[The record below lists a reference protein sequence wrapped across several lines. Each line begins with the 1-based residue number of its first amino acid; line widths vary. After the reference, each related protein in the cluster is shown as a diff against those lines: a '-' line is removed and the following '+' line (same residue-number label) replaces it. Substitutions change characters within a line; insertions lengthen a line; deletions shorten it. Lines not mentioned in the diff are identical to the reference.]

1 MASRFVKPSRI
12 VAVAIVVIAV
22 LWIGSGIIFPH
33 HPEEPAKETSEV
45 VSVPLQRVGVETLV
59 PEEHKRLIVSSG
71 VTQADQRAFAV
82 ARGGGVVATLKVAK
96 GNKVGKDDVVA
107 TISDEGRAAAVEQAK
122 AALDQRQAEL
132 QANQRLI
139 ERGVVPR
146 NTLQS
151 LDAAVASARAALASA
166 EAEAQK
172 ITVLSPIDGIVN
184 EVPVEIGLA
193 VQQGQ
198 QIAEVIGPDPMLAVG
213 SVPEKQ
219 RAHVRVGD
227 ETTVRLIDGTTATG
241 TVSFVSLTSDKATR
255 TYRIEVKLANPD
267 AAIADGVSCEIVI
280 SLEPVVAV
288 RVPLSALV
296 FSDAGELGLRTVDE
310 QSRAQFQPVTLVDD
324 ERGAVWVHGLEKPT
338 RVITIGQ
345 DFVRD
350 GDPVEAVTAGELDNT
365 PAPSASAS

>member
-1 MASRFVKPSRI
+1 MASRFMKPSRL
-12 VAVAIVVIAV
+12 VAVAIVVVAV
-22 LWIGSGIIFPH
+22 LWIGSGILFPH
-33 HPEEPAKETSEV
+33 AEEPANEANEAVTI
-45 VSVPLQRVGVETLV
+45 PLQRVGVETMV
-59 PEEHKRLIVSSG
+59 PEEHQRLVVSSG

-82 ARGGGVVATLKVAK
+82 ARGGGVVATLKVVK
-96 GNKVGKDDVVA
+96 GDKVRKDDAIA
-107 TISDEGRAAAVEQAK
+107 TISDEGRASAVAQAK
-122 AALDQRQAEL
+122 AGLDQREAEL

-139 ERGVVPR
+139 ERGVVAR

-151 LDAAVASARAALASA
+151 LEAAVASARAALAAA

-172 ITVLSPIDGIVN
+172 ITVLSPINGIVN
-184 EVPVEIGLA
+184 EVPVEVGLA

-198 QIAEVIGPDPMLAVG
+198 QVAEIIGPDPMLAVG
-213 SVPEKQ
+213 SVTEKQ

-241 TVSFVSLTSDKATR
+241 TVSFVSLTADKATR

-267 AAIADGVSCEIVI
+267 ATIADGVSCEIVV

-296 FSDAGELGLRTVDE
+296 FSDAGELGLRTVDAE
-310 QSRAQFQPVTLVDD
+310 SRAQFQPVTLVDD
-324 ERGAVWVHGLEKPT
+324 ERGAVWVSGLEKPT
-338 RVITIGQ
+338 RVITVGQ

-350 GDPVEAVTAGELDNT
+350 GDPVEAVTASELDGE
-365 PAPSASAS
+365 PAPTASAS